1 MDARVVI
8 GSACSVGIGPEHGG
22 RSQNEDNY
30 LIALRGSALSRD
42 EHGELRQVAQEGHG
56 VMVAVADGMGGHE
69 QGEVASTAAVQALA
83 QLWQRG
89 RPRDAERALA
99 EWLPAAHT
107 RARERL
113 VPQGR
118 VNLGSTLTAAWIL
131 GDRLGWIQVGDSRL
145 YRLRSGNFWRLTRDQ
160 THGEFAVR
168 DRREAGPN
176 AAYPAQSFIYGS
188 RGLGHDEDLRLD
200 PGLDS
205 GTFTLSV
212 GDRLLLC
219 TDGLSGFVSDERIAN
234 ILARARDPQEAA
246 DDLVDL
252 AMESGSDDN
261 VTAVVLHVRS
271 LPIAALVEDVVL
283 DGEDDDTLV
292 PWND

>member
-8 GSACSVGIGPEHGG
+8 GSTCSVGIGPEHGG
-22 RSQNEDNY
+22 RSQNEDNF
-30 LIALRGSALSRD
+30 LVALRGSALSRD
-42 EHGELRQVAQEGHG
+42 DLGELRRVEAVGNG

-69 QGEVASTAAVQALA
+69 QGEVASAAAVQALA

-99 EWLPAAHT
+99 EWLPAAHS

-113 VPQGR
+113 VPTGR

-145 YRLRSGNFWRLTRDQ
+145 YRLRSGTFWRLTRDQ
-160 THGEFAVR
+160 THGEFAQR

-176 AAYPAQSFIYGS
+176 ASYPAQSFIYGS
-188 RGLGHDEDLRLD
+188 RGLGHDHELRLD

-219 TDGLSGFVSDERIAN
+219 TDGLCGFVPDDRIAQV
-234 ILARARDPQEAA
+234 LARSRDPQEAA

-252 AMESGSDDN
+252 AVESGSDDN
-261 VTAVVLHVRS
+261 VTAVVVHVRS
-271 LPIAALVEDVVL
+271 LPIAAPE
-283 DGEDDDTLV
+283 EEPSEADDDTLV
-292 PWND
+292 PWDD